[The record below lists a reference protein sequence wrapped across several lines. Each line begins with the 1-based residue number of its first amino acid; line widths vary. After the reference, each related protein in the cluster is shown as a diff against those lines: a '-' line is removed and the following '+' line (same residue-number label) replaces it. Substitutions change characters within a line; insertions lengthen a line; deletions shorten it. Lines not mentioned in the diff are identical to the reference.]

1 MLSTL
6 RDASK
11 GWVAKILLLLLV
23 LSFAVWGIADQL
35 NGNIGGTTVIEAGN
49 TKVTATEYRL
59 AYDRQISVL
68 SQRLGQRISNEQARL
83 FGIDGQVLGRLVGGA
98 VLDEQARVMKLGLSE
113 DRLASLIAEDEAFQG
128 LSGQFDRGQF
138 RAVLNN
144 VGMREQDYIVS
155 RQQAAIRQQV
165 AEAVSDGMT
174 APKTFLDALFQFQG
188 QTRDVQYVS
197 IDEQSLAE
205 IEMADDAGLKAFF
218 EENKADYRAPE
229 YRTFKV
235 VTLTA
240 QTLAN
245 PDDIAMDDVR
255 AEYDKNQDLYS
266 TPETRTIQQLVFDD
280 KEAANVARE
289 RILAGE
295 TFEAAVEA
303 AGRSMSDVTL
313 GTFSKADAPSTEIG
327 DAAFELAS
335 TTDISPVIDGLFGP
349 ILIRVS
355 EIIKEDVKP
364 FAAVSDEI
372 RRDMALVEAQDILLN
387 VHDGYEDARAGGDSL
402 DEAASKQKLEVKTFE
417 LVDRQG
423 LDNNGQSV
431 DIGDEKSA
439 IIQAV
444 FEAEENTE
452 NQPLNA
458 GRDGFIWYEVTKVE
472 ESRDRDFDEV
482 KDRVQ
487 ADWLIAEKSK
497 QLSAEAER
505 LASAIRDGG
514 DMNALAAEKSY
525 PVESKFGVARNA
537 DDADFGNAGV
547 GEIFAVGPQ
556 GVAVAEAATGNRRLV
571 FKIQAIN
578 TPLGNGE
585 TLSDQ
590 ETAAVNSAVGN
601 DLLDQLVGRLQNEF
615 PVSINQSAI
624 QAALLQ

>member
-35 NGNIGGTTVIEAGN
+35 NGNIGGTTVIEAGD
-49 TKVTATEYRL
+49 TKVTALEYRL

-98 VLDEQARVMKLGLSE
+98 VLDEQARVMNLGLSE
-113 DRLASLIAEDEAFQG
+113 ERLASLIAEDEAFQG
-128 LSGQFDRGQF
+128 LNGQFDRGQF

-144 VGMREQDYIVS
+144 VGMREQDYIIS

-188 QTRDVQYVS
+188 QTRDVQYIS

-205 IEMADDAGLKAFF
+205 IEMADDAALSAFF

-229 YRTFKV
+229 YRSFKT

-245 PDDIAMDDVR
+245 ADDVAADDVR
-255 AEYDKNQDLYS
+255 AEYENNPDRYS

-280 KEAANVARE
+280 MAAANVARE

-303 AGRSMSDVTL
+303 AGRTISDVTL

-327 DAAFELAS
+327 DAAFDLAS

-355 EIIKEDVKP
+355 EITEEDVQP
-364 FAAVSDEI
+364 FSAVSDEI
-372 RRDMALVEAQDILLN
+372 RNELALVEAQDILLN
-387 VHDGYEDARAGGDSL
+387 VHDGYEDARAGGNSM
-402 DEAASKQKLEVKTFE
+402 DEAAASQKLDVKTIPAI
-417 LVDRQG
+417 DRQG
-423 LDNNGQSV
+423 LDKDGQPVELGS
-431 DIGDEKSA
+431 EKSA
-439 IIQAV
+439 IIDAV
-444 FEAEENTE
+444 FQAEENSE

-458 GRDGFIWYEVTKVE
+458 GRDGFIWYEVTEIE
-472 ESRDRDFDEV
+472 EERDRTFHEV

-487 ADWLIAEKSK
+487 ADWLAAEKSK
-497 QLSAEAER
+497 QLDAEADR
-505 LASAIRDGG
+505 LAKAIRDGG
-514 DMNALAAEKSY
+514 DMNALATENSY
-525 PVESKFGVARNA
+525 PIDSKFGVARNA
-537 DDADFGNAGV
+537 DDADFGNEGV
-547 GEIFAVGPQ
+547 AEIFSVGPE
-556 GVAVAEAATGNRRLV
+556 GVAVADAATGNRRLV
-571 FKIQAIN
+571 FKIQTIN
-578 TPLGNGE
+578 TPLGSGE
-585 TLSDQ
+585 TLTDQ
-590 ETAAVNSAVGN
+590 ETTATNTSVSN
-601 DLLDQLVGRLQNEF
+601 DLLDQLVGRLQQEF